1 MRRGI
6 VVLGLVGLLL
16 GLIGLPGAAIA
27 QAAPSGNLCEIDG
40 HADLF
45 ARYEWR
51 NQRVVLV
58 SWASGE
64 VVRVVESSLE
74 TPSFEAVNR
83 SPDCRY
89 LVAEV
94 GGVGTVVW
102 DVLTGARVAIL
113 PVLARSD
120 GGPTGNTRFVWSPD
134 GAYVL
139 MTIDGGQALIWDTRH
154 GVYTP
159 LIVQSGP
166 FVRVGWDLGRAQV
179 LVVPSRAQN
188 TVAAYDLRTG
198 GQLALYHTAPTATAV
213 HWVLSGDGSR
223 IVVYGSVWTTEPP
236 YGLSVWNRDTMQ
248 AIHLNAG
255 SLISLIDPIITLS
268 PDARYLA
275 VARANNVRVWDL
287 ATLPAA
293 IEQRVPF
300 FDYGCDLNTCH
311 NFIEV
316 RFRDGHIL
324 EVVEDRTLAVRAWD
338 LNTVR

>member
-1 MRRGI
+1 MRRGS

-27 QAAPSGNLCEIDG
+27 QAAPSGNLCDIDG

-74 TPSFEAVNR
+74 TPSFEAVNA
-83 SPDCRY
+83 PGTAAT
-89 LVAEV
+89 VAEV
-94 GGVGTVVW
+94 GGGGTVVW
-102 DVLTGARVAIL
+102 DVLTSARVAIL

-166 FVRVGWDLGRAQV
+166 FLRVGWDLSRTQV

-213 HWVLSGDGSR
+213 TGCCPGMLR
-223 IVVYGSVWTTEPP
+223 IVVYGSGGRPSRPRLFRLEP
-236 YGLSVWNRDTMQ
+236 DTMQ
-248 AIHLNAG
+248 AIHLKAG
-255 SLISLIDPIITLS
+255 ALISLIDPIITLS
-268 PDARYLA
+268 PDARSWPWPA
-275 VARANNVRVWDL
+275 PTTSACGTWRPCRRPSSSACRSSITA
-287 ATLPAA
+287 AT
-293 IEQRVPF
+293 
-300 FDYGCDLNTCH
+300 
-311 NFIEV
+311 
-316 RFRDGHIL
+316 
-324 EVVEDRTLAVRAWD
+324 
-338 LNTVR
+338 